1 MMQKRLEILLVG
13 VFSFIFGS
21 VVASPIIAFEKA
33 AWLGN
38 LIKSGLVGLVI
49 GLTARFAFMYFYK
62 NIKTKIFTSFL
73 TVQLI
78 IGLGTFSGAYLLGV
92 RNPLYYLMMIIPA
105 ELIGLISTISM
116 RFYNTKLNKGLRD
129 TQKRYKSKY
138 DE

>member
-1 MMQKRLEILLVG
+1 MKKWLEILLVG
-13 VFSFIFGS
+13 LISFIFGS
-21 VVASPIIAFEKA
+21 LVASPIIAFEKA
-33 AWLGN
+33 AWLAN
-38 LIKSGLVGLVI
+38 LLKSGLVGLVI
-49 GLTARFAFMYFYK
+49 GLTARFGFMYFYK
-62 NIKTKIFTSFL
+62 NIKTKTVTSFL

-105 ELIGLISTISM
+105 ELIGFISTISM

-129 TQKRYKSKY
+129 TQKKYKSKY